1 MPVSR
6 EKRCDVFLH
15 RKTPERVFQPWP
27 DLDIVRLAAGKEG
40 VHNGRAHCGIVV
52 AAEEVVLSAQG
63 QRPDGILHAVVV
75 DVVSAVKDIAAQS
88 RKEGVCVN
96 QGPSHSGPGSEATG
110 NGVHPFLNVPDD
122 GISLIF
128 SSFPDRIRL
137 ESGLF
142 HIGFQ
147 LVEFADINYGLTGT
161 LAVLVKCFYKLA
173 PYVHPAA
180 YHSLAGGGPHRL
192 HRPRIRLSG

>member
-1 MPVSR
+1 M
-6 EKRCDVFLH
+6 
-15 RKTPERVFQPWP
+15 
-27 DLDIVRLAAGKEG
+27 RLAAGKEG

-96 QGPSHSGPGSEATG
+96 QGHSYSGPGSEAAG
-110 NGVHPFLNVPDD
+110 NGVHPFLKVPDD

-137 ESGLF
+137 EPGLF
-142 HIGFQ
+142 HIGFIDWNPISRTHTLEQ
-147 LVEFADINYGLTGT
+147 MLEEIGEPVYRWKRKEVVE
-161 LAVLVKCFYKLA
+161 
-173 PYVHPAA
+173 
-180 YHSLAGGGPHRL
+180 
-192 HRPRIRLSG
+192 